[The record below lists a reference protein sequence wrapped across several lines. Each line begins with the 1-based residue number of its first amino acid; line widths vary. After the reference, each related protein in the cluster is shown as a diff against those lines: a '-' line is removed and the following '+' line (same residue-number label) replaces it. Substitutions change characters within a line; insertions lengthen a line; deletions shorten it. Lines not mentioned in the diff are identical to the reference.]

1 MRKSILNLL
10 GGAFFGLLTLTFT
23 ACGNIDNPLEEI
35 GNSNSKVAA
44 LAGALDEGAEVTFN
58 FTMQGEAYVQFLNE
72 LINNQDVE
80 IVGQNESISELLETG
95 SLSMKVVF
103 KKKSGKYEYEL
114 SKAYVG
120 GDEISE
126 QDYEYYS
133 RLFALEYVSKN
144 NQLKVSLVGV
154 NDVNDDAGVEEGGGF
169 SRTRAL
175 YAYPD
180 EMPLT
185 TVIFDLNDDSYSQ
198 YVYPYMAYVVLKSIY
213 VNGKDMTNLLENKYP
228 KPVSF
233 YRYNGV
239 MVQHVQG
246 PIVGTRGEQAE
257 ETPEQKELFCLFYKD
272 NETWADVN
280 KRYKNEAGTALLD
293 EPGDDGF
300 AYLDSYIDNIPG
312 MPFYY
317 NEDVDNNEEL
327 TQVKYSEKVGYK
339 GTTALQKGYVMIMQN
354 YIFGGRDLIVNNNPQ

>member
-1 MRKSILNLL
+1 M
-10 GGAFFGLLTLTFT
+10 GGAVFCLSLVFSS
-23 ACGNIDNPLEEI
+23 CGNIDNPLEEI
-35 GNSNSKVAA
+35 GNSNPKVAA

-120 GDEISE
+120 DDEIKPE
-126 QDYEYYS
+126 DYEYYA
-133 RLFALEYVSKN
+133 RIFALEYVSKN

-154 NDVNDDAGVEEGGGF
+154 NDVNDDAGGEF
-169 SRTRAL
+169 SGTRAL

-198 YVYPYMAYVVLKSIY
+198 YVYPYMAYYVLKSIE

-239 MVQHVQG
+239 MVEHVQG
-246 PIVGTRGEQAE
+246 PISGTTRGEQAE
-257 ETPEQKELFCLFYKD
+257 EAPEQKELFCLFYKE

-312 MPFYY
+312 MPFFY

-354 YIFGGRDLIVNNNPQ
+354 YILGGRDLIVNNNPQ